1 MGDSRYLSG
10 LLSKVIGERY
20 EVAEAVGP
28 VGCVLSGGLDSSSV
42 ICMLGPVPTFTGYY
56 ADEGFDERYYSRMAA
71 DKAGVPQ
78 QDRHEILITPA
89 DFVGYFDSMVR
100 AIAPPYQGMGTFG
113 QFMVG
118 LYIANE
124 TDVKVLFSGEGSD
137 ELFGGYP
144 RLMAVAGAPL
154 PDNYASYQPPPDYP
168 TDVREA
174 LDYDYDRLADLLAVD
189 DQCMMAHGLLAE
201 APFTDERIVAYAHG
215 LPLFLRIGKRHL
227 RDTVRGIVP
236 DPIINR
242 TDNMGFPA
250 PLVKW
255 AQKDP
260 VRSFVQD
267 RIGYLPDPAKPWDRS
282 WWHEL
287 IEVTAAKAAK
297 VPA

>member
-1 MGDSRYLSG
+1 VGDSRYLSG
-10 LLSKVIGERY
+10 LLSKVIGEKY
-20 EVAEAVGP
+20 EAAEAVGP
-28 VGCVLSGGLDSSSV
+28 VGCVLSGGLDSSTV
-42 ICMLGPVPTFTGYY
+42 ACMLGGVPTFTGYY
-56 ADEGFDERYYSRMAA
+56 AEKGFDERQFSRIAA
-71 DKAGVPQ
+71 DRAGTPEEDQ
-78 QDRHEILITPA
+78 HEILITPD

-144 RLMAVAGAPL
+144 RLMAVAGVPL
-154 PDNYASYQPPPDYP
+154 PDNYGSYQVPLGYP

-189 DQCMMAHGLLAE
+189 DQCMMAHGLNAV

-215 LPLFLRIGKRHL
+215 LPLFERVGKRHL
-227 RDTVRGIVP
+227 RDTVRGMVP
-236 DPIINR
+236 DLIINR

-255 AQKDP
+255 AQNDP
-260 VRSFVQD
+260 VRSFVED
-267 RIGYLPDPAKPWDRS
+267 RIGYVPDPGRPWERA
-282 WWHEL
+282 WWHKL
-287 IEVTAAKAAK
+287 IEVTAAKQTK